1 MEVVLL
7 PTPEDCAQVVA
18 DAVAGSLARAR
29 PDADARDRPVVLG
42 LATGS
47 SPVLAYQELIRRHR
61 AGELSFAGVEAFLLD
76 EYVGLP
82 AGHPESY
89 REVIRRD
96 LTDPLG
102 IDPSAVHGPD
112 GAGPDPLQAARD
124 YEDRLLAAGPMAV
137 QVAGIGANGHL
148 GFNEPGS
155 SLASRTRV
163 TTLTERTR
171 SDNAR
176 FFPSADDV
184 PRHVI
189 TQGLGT
195 ILRAGHLVLVATG
208 SPKAAA
214 IAAAVEGP
222 LSASWPASVL
232 QLHPHVT
239 VVVDE
244 EAGARLTAAD
254 HYRYVLRHKLPGQGW

>member
-7 PTPEDCAQVVA
+7 PTPEDCGRVVA
-18 DAVAGSLARAR
+18 DAVAGSVLAALGRGG
-29 PDADARDRPVVLG
+29 PVVLG

-47 SPVLAYQELIRRHR
+47 SPLLAYRELLRRHR
-61 AGELSFAGVEAFLLD
+61 EEGLSFDGVQAFLLD

-89 REVIRRD
+89 REVIRRE
-96 LTDPLG
+96 LTDELG
-102 IDPSAVHGPD
+102 LDPAVVHGPD
-112 GAGPDPLQAARD
+112 GAAADPLQAAHD
-124 YEDRLLAAGPMAV
+124 YEDRLLAAGPVAV
-137 QVAGIGANGHL
+137 QVLGIGANGHL

-163 TTLTERTR
+163 KTLTEQTR

-176 FFPSADDV
+176 FFGDDVTAV

-195 ILRAGHLVLVATG
+195 ILGAEHLVLVATG
-208 SPKAAA
+208 EAKAAA

-222 LSASWPASVL
+222 LTASCPASVL
-232 QLHPHVT
+232 QLHRHVT
-239 VVVDE
+239 LVVDE
-244 EAGARLTAAD
+244 AAGAQLARAD
-254 HYRYVLRHKLPGQGW
+254 YYRYVLSHKLTDQRW